1 MNKDRAFHE
10 LVMLVYRARVFVW
23 EQEETRNPVECGRQ
37 RAWLDAAHRLLK
49 DTQSFV
55 PSVEQLKQW
64 EQERRVESGWKP
76 NLTPNPVEG

>member
-10 LVMLVYRARVFVW
+10 LVMLVCRARVFVW

-49 DTQSFV
+49 DTQSFR
-55 PSVEQLKQW
+55 SIGRTTEAM
-64 EQERRVESGWKP
+64 GAG
-76 NLTPNPVEG
+76 TPGGEWMETKLDSKSS